1 MLSWLGTRD
10 VNQLIARRQ
19 YPKAIKELERQLAAA
34 PKSVHLRKLLADVL
48 VRDGRRQ
55 RAIQILE
62 DLVREYAEEGFLT
75 KAIAVLKKVQRI
87 DPEASEATEMLDALL
102 QMKRTSR
109 GASPPPAADELP
121 PVPPQAVPPQAL
133 PPHAV
138 PPQAVPPHAVP
149 PAPLPAAGDP
159 TPLPPTTLPGAEA
172 KPMEVFGTSQFL
184 LSEVWFD
191 EAAERTDFNW
201 SPLFRDFSKSE
212 LAALVGGLRL
222 LVKKP
227 GSIVFSEGE
236 PGESLFV
243 LASGVARAYQR
254 DERGHNDQI
263 AILQEGEIFG
273 IPSVLEGTPRT
284 ATITAIEECELL
296 ELKREIFE
304 DIAETFPRIRGQVED
319 LHETRTV

>member
-19 YPKAIKELERQLAAA
+19 YPKAIKELERQLKAK
-34 PKSVHLRKLLADVL
+34 PKSFHLRKLLADVL
-48 VRDGRRQ
+48 VRDGRKG
-55 RAIQILE
+55 RAIEVLD
-62 DLVREYAEEGFLT
+62 DLVHEYAEEGFLT

-87 DPEASEATEMLDALL
+87 DPEASEAAEMLSTLL
-102 QMKRTSR
+102 QMKRTVS
-109 GASPPPAADELP
+109 SPARELAAEPPVPPQPLP
-121 PVPPQAVPPQAL
+121 PQAVPPQAVPPQAV
-133 PPHAV
+133 PPQAV
-138 PPQAVPPHAVP
+138 PPQAVPPAPQPTADGPMPAAVP
-149 PAPLPAAGDP
+149 
-159 TPLPPTTLPGAEA
+159 AEA
-172 KPMEVFGTSQFL
+172 KSAEVFGTSQIL

-191 EAAERTDFNW
+191 AAAERSDFNW

-243 LASGVARAYQR
+243 LASGVARVYRR
-254 DERGHNDQI
+254 DEKGHNDQI
-263 AILQEGEIFG
+263 AVLQEGEIFG
-273 IPSVLEGTPRT
+273 IPSVLESEGRT

-296 ELKREIFE
+296 ELKREVFE
-304 DIAETFPRIRGQVED
+304 DIAETFPRIRRQVEE